1 MASPRSKD
9 ARLFYRCSF
18 QRFEE
23 SQILLR
29 AGYTTGAVYLA
40 GYAIECILKSLILS
54 AVSRKKADG
63 VLQSFRGQRAHDYQ
77 WLRSMCFPKGG
88 ARLPTEVKHSFTL
101 VDGWSTEMRYSP
113 LLLKIEDADSFLK
126 ATDVILRWADG
137 RL

>member
-1 MASPRSKD
+1 MASPRSKE

-29 AGYTTGAVYLA
+29 TGYTTGAVYLA

-54 AVSRKKADG
+54 AVSRNKVDA

-77 WLRSMCFPKGG
+77 WLRSLCFSKGG
-88 ARLPTEVKHSFTL
+88 ARFPTEVRHSFTL

-113 LLLKIEDADSFLK
+113 LVLKIEDANSFLK
-126 ATDVILRWADG
+126 AADVILRWADG